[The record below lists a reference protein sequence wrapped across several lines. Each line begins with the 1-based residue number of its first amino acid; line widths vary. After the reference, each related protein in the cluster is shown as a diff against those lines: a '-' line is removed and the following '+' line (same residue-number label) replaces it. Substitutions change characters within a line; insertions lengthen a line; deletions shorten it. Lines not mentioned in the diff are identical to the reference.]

1 MVLEQQSVK
10 LGQFLK
16 MKQVVQT
23 GGQAKMLVQ
32 SGEVEVNGAVETQRG
47 RKLFP
52 GDCVVVFN
60 STYWVGDE

>member
-1 MVLEQQSVK
+1 MVLKQQPIK

-16 MKQVVQT
+16 IRQVVQT

-32 SGEVEVNGAVETQRG
+32 SGEVMVNGVVETQRG

-52 GDCVVVFN
+52 GDRVEVFD
-60 STYWVGDE
+60 SAYRVGDE

>member
-1 MVLEQQSVK
+1 MVLNQRSIK

-16 MKQVVQT
+16 IKQVVQT

-32 SGEVEVNGAVETQRG
+32 SGEVFVNGAVETQRG

-52 GDCVVVFN
+52 GDRVVVFD
-60 STYWVGDE
+60 STYQVEAE

>member
-1 MVLEQQSVK
+1 MVFSQKPIK

-16 MKQVVQT
+16 VRQVVQT

-32 SGEVEVNGAVETQRG
+32 SGEVLVNGAVETQRG

-52 GDCVVVFN
+52 GDCVEVFN
-60 STYWVGDE
+60 STYQVEAE

>member
-1 MVLEQQSVK
+1 MAFNQKPIK

-16 MKQVVQT
+16 IQQVVQS

-32 SGEVEVNGAVETQRG
+32 SGEVLVNGVVETQRG

-52 GDCVVVFN
+52 GDRIEVFN
-60 STYWVGDE
+60 STYQVEAE